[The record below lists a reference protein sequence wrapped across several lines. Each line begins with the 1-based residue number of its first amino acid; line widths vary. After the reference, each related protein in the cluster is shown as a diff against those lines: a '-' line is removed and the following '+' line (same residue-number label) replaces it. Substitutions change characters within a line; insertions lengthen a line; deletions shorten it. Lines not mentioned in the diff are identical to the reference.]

1 MENVLEFPA
10 GGESESRCV
19 DVEIVNDPLLE
30 GEEMNCL
37 TLQSFD
43 PDITVGADTCIIIGD
58 TDCKYGHTLSYYLSV
73 FCTVTTLIIFPFHS
87 VVNISIEQTSYD
99 IMEGSS
105 VTICAEII
113 SGINAIPIFITVNTS
128 TETAEG

>member
-19 DVEIVNDPLLE
+19 DVEIVSDQPLE

-58 TDCKYGHTLSYYLSV
+58 TDCKYGHTLSYLSV
-73 FCTVTTLIIFPFHS
+73 FSTVTILIICPFHS

-113 SGINAIPIFITVNTS
+113 NGTNAIPIFITVNTS